1 MKQFVLTNLPWI
13 LGTGIPILV
22 GIFLRF
28 LSKQK
33 LMNMVVPLCS
43 KAGGIVSKFMSSKF
57 GKKAAESIEE
67 GVIVTIS
74 STIYAG
80 IDAFM
85 KALLSDNENRQVK

>member
-13 LGTGIPILV
+13 LGTGVPILV
-22 GIFLRF
+22 GLFIRF
-28 LSKQK
+28 LPKQK

-43 KAGGIVSKFMSSKF
+43 KAGGVVSKFMSSRL

-67 GVIVTIS
+67 GIIVTIS